1 MKQKNQAASFQAKT
15 NRGKRKME
23 NAIMPRCMDCFVI
36 APRVPGTLICSQC
49 YAKRVAIDAAF
60 MSKRP
65 AGESLAAQVM
75 ERNRLAAQ
83 VMKQEQ
89 TPSLP
94 KILKMEQSELAT
106 KIEREWTPPLQKILK
121 EAS

>member
-1 MKQKNQAASFQAKT
+1 LARLSNQ
-15 NRGKRKME
+15 GKRKME
-23 NAIMPRCMDCFVI
+23 DAIMPRCMDCFAI

-49 YAKRVAIDAAF
+49 YAKRVVIDAAF

-65 AGESLAAQVM
+65 VGEALAAQVM

-83 VMKQEQ
+83 VMKRDQERAS
-89 TPSLP
+89 SLP
-94 KILKMEQSELAT
+94 KILKMEQAKLAT

>member
-1 MKQKNQAASFQAKT
+1 LARLSNQ
-15 NRGKRKME
+15 GKRKME
-23 NAIMPRCMDCFVI
+23 NTIMPCCMDCFVI

-65 AGESLAAQVM
+65 AGEALAAQVM

-83 VMKQEQ
+83 VMKRDQERAS
-89 TPSLP
+89 SLP
-94 KILKMEQSELAT
+94 KILKMEREILAT
-106 KIEREWTPPLQKILK
+106 KLEQEWTPSLQQILK
-121 EAS
+121 EAG